1 VATGSLF
8 QAAFKIQNTNLNM
21 IKQKLSMFALTA
33 LAAVAFTATNASA
46 LTYTSGDLLLGFRSG
61 GAETN
66 DYIVNLGNNSQFRN
80 SDGTAYTGSA
90 FNVSIGGTT
99 TGALA
104 TDLNTVFGSNWS
116 TRTDL
121 YWGIIGALN
130 PAAGVDRVQTV
141 YMSSPTTAA
150 GNSTALTNGSVSAQ
164 SGWRSQIA
172 SVGGQYAV
180 STSAAVNSVGLIQ
193 AISDSNSWTSKLGNS
208 ASINYAWGNAFN
220 TGQTMEA
227 SVGSGNLLD
236 LYRLV
241 PTGTGAGSFNVGSFS
256 LNNAG
261 TLSYASA
268 AAVPEP
274 STYAQ
279 AVVALAIVALTIAH
293 KRRRKI
299 QSQS

>member
-1 VATGSLF
+1 
-8 QAAFKIQNTNLNM
+8 
-21 IKQKLSMFALTA
+21 MFALTA

-172 SVGGQYAV
+172 AVGGQYAL

-193 AISDSNSWTSKLGNS
+193 ANGDSNSWASKLGGNG
-208 ASINYAWGNAFN
+208 INYAYGNAFN

-227 SVGSGNLLD
+227 SVGSGDLLD

-261 TLSYASA
+261 TVSYASA

-279 AVVALAIVALTIAH
+279 AVVALAIVALSIAH
-293 KRRRKI
+293 KRRRKL
-299 QSQS
+299 QS